1 MGIPVVSIYQ
11 LSRGTHRLIATSA
24 NPALVAQVAR
34 QMLDEIQD
42 RDEPADPVLR
52 ELESA
57 KVRALRIVSG
67 GEAL

>member
-11 LSRGTHRLIATSA
+11 LDRGRLRLIATSA
-24 NPALVAQVAR
+24 DLALVGQVAR
-34 QMLDEIQD
+34 QMLDEMQE
-42 RDEPADPVLR
+42 RDEPTDPVLR